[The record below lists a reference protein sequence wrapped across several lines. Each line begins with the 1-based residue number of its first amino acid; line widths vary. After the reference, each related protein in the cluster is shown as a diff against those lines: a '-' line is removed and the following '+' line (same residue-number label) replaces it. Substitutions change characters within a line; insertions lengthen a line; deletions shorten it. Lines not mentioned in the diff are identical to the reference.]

1 MASITHHAPSPPT
14 SPLSVVSDIS
24 SLTSTRNLLVHEKI
38 REFVTSIEDI
48 LCEPSYTHDL
58 IMKIVEV
65 SITEGYRFQEM
76 QPVPRLSECA
86 NQIIRDQRN
95 FPENSKMFHYYGI
108 MINLFVKKSLEQIN
122 AQQQHIDMMETKA
135 KKAIDD
141 FRATCA

>member
-1 MASITHHAPSPPT
+1 MSNPNTPPTAPASIAFPNNIPTTLPP
-14 SPLSVVSDIS
+14 
-24 SLTSTRNLLVHEKI
+24 HEKI

-48 LCEPSYTHDL
+48 LCEPSYTYDL

-122 AQQQHIDMMETKA
+122 AQQEHIDMMETKA
-135 KKAIDD
+135 NKAIDD

>member
-1 MASITHHAPSPPT
+1 MASLTDHAPSPPT

-24 SLTSTRNLLVHEKI
+24 SLTSTRSLPVHEKI
-38 REFVTSIEDI
+38 REFVISIEDI
-48 LCEPSYTHDL
+48 LREPSYTHDL
-58 IMKIVEV
+58 IMKIVDI
-65 SITEGYRFQEM
+65 SISEAYIKPQLHND
-76 QPVPRLSECA
+76 PRLADCA

-108 MINLFVKKSLEQIN
+108 MINLFVKKSLDQIN
-122 AQQQHIDMMETKA
+122 AQQEHIDMMETKA